1 MVVAQGEE
9 GSLLVLLAA
18 RAASTARVRAH
29 GLSSSSSS
37 SSCYSSSSSSS
48 SAFGYG
54 PLDAGARWGGGR
66 LVHDVRVHVLG
77 GGGPRR
83 GVLLPSSSSSS
94 SSFVG
99 VEVHVHGV
107 RGPAPERHVGV
118 LRLLQLLRAAR
129 LAVGARAH
137 LGAAGRGPA
146 LAQRHVHVA
155 VLPGPAAAA
164 AAVVGAGGGGLR
176 GRRVPLLEAHVH
188 VVGAVQLRRLRAH
201 LLRQLP
207 QRLAGGDPQRVEG
220 AVGGGVLRAVVQQ
233 VVVQAAPGRVRH
245 PSQHL
250 VPPQRAGSLPVAG
263 RPRPVAL
270 RQRALGHPEAGG
282 AWAVAVA
289 VAGGAGPVEVELHEG
304 VRVVGLEGDAERA
317 GAGSRRLQVA
327 AAAAAAAV
335 VVGRVRVGDEVGG
348 AAAAA
353 VV

>member
-9 GSLLVLLAA
+9 GSLLVLFAA

-37 SSCYSSSSSSS
+37 SCYSSST

-94 SSFVG
+94 SFVG
-99 VEVHVHGV
+99 VKVHVHGV

-176 GRRVPLLEAHVH
+176 GRRMPLLEAHVH

-317 GAGSRRLQVA
+317 GAGRRRLQVA

>member
-9 GSLLVLLAA
+9 GSLLVLFAA

-37 SSCYSSSSSSS
+37 CYSSSSSS

-94 SSFVG
+94 FVG
-99 VEVHVHGV
+99 VKVHVHGV

-317 GAGSRRLQVA
+317 GAGRRRLQVA